1 MADPDVDAAPAAHP
15 HLELIEEFYAAFARL
30 DGEGMAD
37 CYSPFARF
45 SDPVFT
51 DLRDEEPGAMWRM
64 LTGRARDLEVRLL
77 EHEAD
82 DERGRARW
90 VADYTFSTGNRVHND
105 VLARFRF
112 EDGLIVEHVD
122 TFSFYAW
129 SRQAM
134 GGIGRVIGWSPLLRN
149 MVRSKAMGDL
159 RTFMAE
165 HPGAGTR

>member
-1 MADPDVDAAPAAHP
+1 MADPDVDATPAAHP
-15 HLELIEEFYAAFARL
+15 NLALIEEFYAAFVRH
-30 DGEGMAD
+30 DGEAMAD
-37 CYSPFARF
+37 CYLPWAHF
-45 SDPVFT
+45 SDPVFVN
-51 DLRDEEPGAMWRM
+51 LRDEEPGAMWRM

-112 EDGLIVEHVD
+112 EDGLIAEHVD
-122 TFSFYAW
+122 TFSFYTW

-134 GGIGRVIGWSPLLRN
+134 GGVGRLLGWTPLLRN
-149 MVRSKAMGDL
+149 MVRGKALGDL
-159 RTFMAE
+159 RAFMGE
-165 HPGAGTR
+165 QPSAGR